1 MFCKVPF
8 RRLISAFIGFLI
20 FLPAR
25 AQQTEKWDLVRCVE
39 YAMKNNISVR
49 QSDLQIR
56 FSKLDFDQSKLSLYP
71 QANFSSSL
79 GYSAGRNQDP
89 TSFSLITTGYTFN
102 NLTLQSNLE
111 LFNWFSKK
119 NTIAAREQ
127 DLKASQAGA
136 EKARNDVSL
145 NVAIAYLQIL
155 LARENVKLAVSQVEE
170 ARSQL
175 DRTRK
180 QVDAGKLPELNAA
193 NLEASLA
200 NDSSNLITAQTNAS
214 QTLLQLKALLN
225 MDAATAFDIV
235 VPPIE
240 KIPVENL
247 ADLQPEVVYALAV
260 NSMPQQKQDGFNL
273 AAAKKTAE
281 AAKGAMYPT
290 ISIFGSLGSAYNNKA
305 QEITGKTS
313 VSAPIGTV
321 NVSGTPYQVFPV
333 TPFSVYSYGKM
344 SYFSQL
350 NQNFRQSIGLS
361 ISVPILNGGNLRTS
375 WQRAKL
381 NVARVELTKEQN
393 SFTLKQDIY
402 KAYNDATAAVQKYN
416 ATQKSVAASQKAFE
430 YATKRYDLGLLSS
443 YDLVTSR
450 NSLLNAQSQMIYA
463 RYDYLFKMKLLE
475 FYKGQG
481 IKL

>member
-1 MFCKVPF
+1 MFCKVPLI
-8 RRLISAFIGFLI
+8 RLIPAIIGLF
-20 FLPAR
+20 FFQPAQ
-25 AQQTEKWDLVRCVE
+25 AQQVEKWDLIRCVD

-71 QANFSSSL
+71 QANFSTSL

-89 TSFSLITTGYTFN
+89 TSFSLITTGYVFN
-102 NLTLQSNLE
+102 NLTLQTNFE

-127 DLKASQAGA
+127 DLKSSQAGA

-155 LARENVKLAVSQVEE
+155 LARENVKLAASQVEE
-170 ARSQL
+170 SRSQL

-214 QTLLQLKALLN
+214 QALLQLKALLN
-225 MDAATAFDIV
+225 MDAGAAFDIV
-235 VPPIE
+235 EPPIE

-247 ADLQPEVVYALAV
+247 ADLQPEAVYALAA

-273 AAAKKTAE
+273 AAAKKSAE

-290 ISIFGSLGSAYNNKA
+290 FSIFGSLGSAYNSKA
-305 QEITGKTS
+305 EEAKGKTIVNS
-313 VSAPIGTV
+313 RIGTV
-321 NVSGTPYQVFPV
+321 SVGATTYDVFPV
-333 TPFSVYSYGKM
+333 NPFTVYNYGKM
-344 SYFSQL
+344 SYTNQL

-361 ISVPILNGGNLRTS
+361 VSVPILSGGNLRSS

-402 KAYNDATAAVQKYN
+402 KAYNDATAAVQKYY
-416 ATQKSVAASQKAFE
+416 ASQKSVAASQKAFE

-450 NSLLNAQSQMIYA
+450 NSLLNAQTQMIYA

>member
-1 MFCKVPF
+1 MFCKVPLF
-8 RRLISAFIGFLI
+8 RLIPAIIGLF
-20 FLPAR
+20 FFQPAQS
-25 AQQTEKWDLVRCVE
+25 QQVEKWDLVRCVD

-111 LFNWFSKK
+111 IFNWFSKK

-127 DLKASQAGA
+127 DFKSSQAGA

-155 LARENVKLAVSQVEE
+155 LARENVKLAASQVAES
-170 ARSQL
+170 RSQL

-214 QTLLQLKALLN
+214 QALLQLKALLN
-225 MDAATAFDIV
+225 MDAGTAFDIV
-235 VPPIE
+235 EPPIE

-247 ADLQPEVVYALAV
+247 ADLQPEAVYALAA

-273 AAAKKTAE
+273 AAAKKSAE

-290 ISIFGSLGSAYNNKA
+290 ISIFGSLGSAYNSKA
-305 QEITGKTS
+305 QEVTGITS
-313 VSAPIGTV
+313 VNSPIGTV
-321 NVSGTPYQVFPV
+321 TVSGTPYQVFPV
-333 TPFSVYSYGKM
+333 SPFSVYSYGKIG
-344 SYFSQL
+344 YFNQL

-361 ISVPILNGGNLRTS
+361 VSVPILSGGNLRSS

-402 KAYNDATAAVQKYN
+402 KAYNDATAAVQKYY

-450 NSLLNAQSQMIYA
+450 NSLLTAQTQMIYA